1 MEDKI
6 LEIIK
11 EESENANVRKYTCIN
26 GFGYSQ
32 FERNIAER
40 VVKLF
45 CQRFAAK
52 RCWQFGTQNLNLKNK
67 VNMEHEN
74 LNYSKTANSDLGAVS
89 GSAIKP
95 PLGLIPKKFHDERV
109 KVERFNEV
117 CGAIARY
124 YDAGNED

>member
-45 CQRFAAK
+45 YQPVVVCCALCNTELEDYEKATCRQMGATDSEMICET
-52 RCWQFGTQNLNLKNK
+52 CWNRIQN
-67 VNMEHEN
+67 EGYEN
-74 LNYSKTANSDLGAVS
+74 VM
-89 GSAIKP
+89 P
-95 PLGLIPKKFHDERV
+95 
-109 KVERFNEV
+109 
-117 CGAIARY
+117 
-124 YDAGNED
+124 

>member
-1 MEDKI
+1 MEEKI

-45 CQRFAAK
+45 CQPAIIK
-52 RCWQFGTQNLNLKNK
+52 EKEQG
-67 VNMEHEN
+67 
-74 LNYSKTANSDLGAVS
+74 DGS
-89 GSAIKP
+89 GSVCEHPQRRREYYRDKCYKCWECLKI
-95 PLGLIPKKFHDERV
+95 V
-109 KVERFNEV
+109 VEQT
-117 CGAIARY
+117 
-124 YDAGNED
+124 DL